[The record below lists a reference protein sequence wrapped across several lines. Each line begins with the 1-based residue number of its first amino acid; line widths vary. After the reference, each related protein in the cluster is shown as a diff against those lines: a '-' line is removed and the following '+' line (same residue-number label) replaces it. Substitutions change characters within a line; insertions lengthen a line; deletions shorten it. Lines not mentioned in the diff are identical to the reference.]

1 MAALSPL
8 LIRNL
13 AQMALDSV
21 QNFSLTSNTNRMPE
35 QTKFAAIWTQYGRSI
50 LLLCVFALFLHDVF
64 GTHGYLAMRRTKQ
77 EIERVQSNISRLA
90 KENAELSDEV
100 KSLKTDP
107 HKIESIARDELGL
120 AKPNE
125 VIIKIPQSQQSKP

>member
-1 MAALSPL
+1 
-8 LIRNL
+8 
-13 AQMALDSV
+13 
-21 QNFSLTSNTNRMPE
+21 MPD
-35 QTKFAAIWTQYGRSI
+35 QTKLVAIWAQYGRSI
-50 LLLCVFALFLHDVF
+50 LILCVFALFLHDIF

-77 EIERVQSNISRLA
+77 EIERVQSDINRLA

-125 VIIKIPQSQQSKP
+125 VIIKIPQSQQPKP